1 MCASSDTPTRAFKR
15 NGSHSSSLHHRVW
28 NRYVEKLIRLMI
40 DEKKLKIVVFEAA
53 GGNNTPRR
61 IQLIYQTPDDETHEF
76 YVQLVESRNDERV
89 ASDVRDRY
97 ESLVA
102 SGFSA
107 IVGIRDV
114 YPDYTAA
121 QISLLRRALR
131 FRIKTVPLG
140 PVFVLGVMEVE
151 AWFLSEHNHF
161 PKIHP
166 NITSPR
172 IAATFGFDPSSDD
185 MQSRPCPHDDLHN
198 IYQLEGFAYRKTGNQ
213 IQRTV
218 DHLDY
223 EYVYYEMIDDF
234 EDLKALIE
242 TLERFFIPPTPAAPA
257 A

>member
-1 MCASSDTPTRAFKR
+1 MRKIAIFVEGKTE
-15 NGSHSSSLHHRVW
+15 RVF
-28 NRYVEKLIRLMI
+28 VEKLIRLMI
-40 DEKKLKIVVFEAA
+40 DEKKLKIAVFETS
-53 GGNNTPRR
+53 GGDKTPRR
-61 IQLIYQTPDDETHEF
+61 IRLIYQTPDDEGHEF
-76 YVQLVESRNDERV
+76 YVQLMESRNDERV

-102 SGFSA
+102 AGFSA

-121 QISLLRRALR
+121 EIPLLRRALR
-131 FRIKTVPLG
+131 FRIKTVPVD

-161 PKIHP
+161 PKIHA
-166 NITSPR
+166 NITCPR

-185 MQSRPCPHDDLHN
+185 MQARACPRDDLHN

-218 DHLDY
+218 DYLDY
-223 EYVYYEMIDDF
+223 EYIYYEMIDDF
-234 EDLKALIE
+234 EDLKVLIE
-242 TLERFFIPPTPAAPA
+242 TLERFFIPPNPTAPA

>member
-1 MCASSDTPTRAFKR
+1 MRKIAIFVEGKTERIF
-15 NGSHSSSLHHRVW
+15 
-28 NRYVEKLIRLMI
+28 VEKLIRLMI

-53 GGNNTPRR
+53 GGDKTPR
-61 IQLIYQTPDDETHEF
+61 QNTH
-76 YVQLVESRNDERV
+76 SSTRRRTTKRTNSTSSSWRAGTTSSV
-89 ASDVRDRY
+89 ASDVPDRY

-102 SGFSA
+102 SGFST

-121 QISLLRRALR
+121 QIPLLRRALR
-131 FRIKTVPLG
+131 FRIRTVPLD

-161 PKIHP
+161 PKIHAS
-166 NITSPR
+166 ITCPR

-185 MQSRPCPHDDLHN
+185 MQARPCPHDDLHN

-218 DHLDY
+218 DLLDY

-234 EDLKALIE
+234 EDLKVLVE
-242 TLERFFIPPTPAAPA
+242 TLEGFFISPTPAAPA